1 MNEFK
6 HIEDMLRRDA
16 ARMQPETLMPDD
28 TRRAVRFAAARACL
42 AAERRRRQRRQIIIM
57 LAAALPVAVLLGVAA
72 YGYIS
77 GNRVPL
83 RLLAWPAGI
92 LSACALLVLP
102 ILENFITLK
111 QNGGTSHAS

>member
-6 HIEDMLRRDA
+6 HIEDILRRDA
-16 ARMQPETLMPDD
+16 AQTPPIPVMPDD
-28 TRRAVRFAAARACL
+28 ARRAVRFAAARACL
-42 AAERRRRQRRQIIIM
+42 AAERRRKQCRQIIIM
-57 LAAALPVAVLLGVAA
+57 LAASLPVAVLLGLAA

-83 RLLAWPAGI
+83 KLLAWPAGI

-102 ILENFITLK
+102 ILENFISLK